1 LTSAVLIIIFHKIYE
16 KQKLLDLRLEELI
29 EKADYELKY
38 IEICAKIEL
47 SQRKIAELSETDQA
61 RANVQERLNTFRKT
75 LSEKQNYRRL

>member
-1 LTSAVLIIIFHKIYE
+1 M
-16 KQKLLDLRLEELI
+16 DLRLEELI

>member
-1 LTSAVLIIIFHKIYE
+1 MTSAVLIIIFHKIYE